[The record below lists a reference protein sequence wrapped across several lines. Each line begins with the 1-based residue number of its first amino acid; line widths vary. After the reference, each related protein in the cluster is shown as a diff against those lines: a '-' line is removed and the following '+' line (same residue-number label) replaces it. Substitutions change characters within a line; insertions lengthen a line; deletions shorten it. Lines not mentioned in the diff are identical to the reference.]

1 MPSSL
6 DPGAIFSSN
15 QPDSR
20 ALMPRREAMLIPFE
34 YSLQIYSIYNIS
46 VTNTLYELSLIKF
59 SASASSLVIRL
70 WL

>member
-1 MPSSL
+1 
-6 DPGAIFSSN
+6 
-15 QPDSR
+15 
-20 ALMPRREAMLIPFE
+20 MLIPFE